1 MLSYDMKKLFKN
13 KIITIVTF
21 VVLIVLG
28 FTYLTPLFYAL
39 SNSFKDLADIINPF
53 VTWIPTNPTLE
64 NYQKLLTTGI
74 VGTSKTL
81 LYTIFY
87 VTTASVLQT
96 ISCAIVGY
104 GFANYNF
111 RFKKVFMALLLAIFI
126 LPDQVLMTP
135 TYVLFGKLGLT
146 NTLFAFFVPAA
157 LAQGLN
163 SSIFILIFYAFFSAI
178 PKDIYESA
186 KMEGATN
193 FVIFRK
199 IIVPLVQGA
208 INITF
213 VLSFVW
219 YWNETYLASVFY
231 QSMPS
236 YTLTIYGRLTTIL
249 STVVDTQMNM
259 QEFPVYDGL
268 KAATIV
274 LLVIPLLIFY
284 FIFQRRFTQ
293 SIENSGITGQ

>member
-1 MLSYDMKKLFKN
+1 MNTYDLKKNIRN
-13 KIITIVTF
+13 KSLAIISIL
-21 VVLIVLG
+21 VLVVLG
-28 FTYLTPLFYAL
+28 FTYLAPLFYAL
-39 SNSFKDLADIINPF
+39 SNSFKDLDDIINPF
-53 VTWIPTNPTLE
+53 VTWIPTNPTLD
-64 NYQKLLTTGI
+64 NYSQLLSTG
-74 VGTSKTL
+74 VMGTIKTL
-81 LYTIFY
+81 LYTIFF
-87 VTTASVLQT
+87 VTTVSALQT
-96 ISCAIVGY
+96 ISCAVVGY

-111 RFKKVFMALLLAIFI
+111 KFKKLFLALLLVVFI
-126 LPDQVLMTP
+126 LPDQVIMTP

-146 NTLFAFFVPAA
+146 NTMFAFFVPAM
-157 LAQGLN
+157 LGQGIN
-163 SSIFILIFYAFFSAI
+163 SSIFILIFYAFFAAI

-186 KMEGATN
+186 KMEGASN
-193 FVIFRK
+193 FIIFRK

-213 VLSFVW
+213 ILSFVW

-231 QSMPS
+231 QNMPT

-249 STVVDTQMNM
+249 SAVVDTQMNM

-284 FIFQRRFTQ
+284 FAFQKRFTQ
-293 SIENSGITGQ
+293 SIENSGLTGQ